1 MQQVLKLILILM
13 ITTTCGQNNE
23 DTTITPPEDEE
34 GSTVVA
40 SQEDSTSFSPSHKA
54 VGLSDKDRKE
64 LGNMVL
70 VDLLCVKLNPTVIPS
85 CVINRKKL
93 DAFLLMKKHLLGTHQ
108 ISLDPES
115 LGNGI
120 PPSSTPHSRS
130 TEDEPV
136 GLEVGGNPD
145 DTGLFSTNLL
155 SLLGQRSVPFGQ
167 SPSNWTNLFSVFSTI
182 LKKAPQL
189 KVPNLDF
196 PGLKNYLINHQLGEN
211 SLQTLLG
218 LVISKSVTLL
228 HAKLNQT
235 SARVEKP
242 LAAIGKVEMYSVLAF
257 GVLLAIAIMMCLCWV
272 SQNVATWKEKRKAR
286 KELRRQARASR
297 FLHGLQQARYRQQA
311 GEADVRLMSA

>member
-40 SQEDSTSFSPSHKA
+40 SQEDSPSLPPSHKA

-108 ISLDPES
+108 TSLDPES

-120 PPSSTPHSRS
+120 PRGP
-130 TEDEPV
+130 TEDIIHYFTLMSSELHYLDIILKIENLTLMSSASGKFDINVLSIWENHLSNTHIFVILPV
-136 GLEVGGNPD
+136 LF
-145 DTGLFSTNLL
+145 LFSHVLNASEQLQLLIYALL
-155 SLLGQRSVPFGQ
+155 SLKCRELHLR
-167 SPSNWTNLFSVFSTI
+167 VF
-182 LKKAPQL
+182 
-189 KVPNLDF
+189 
-196 PGLKNYLINHQLGEN
+196 
-211 SLQTLLG
+211 
-218 LVISKSVTLL
+218 
-228 HAKLNQT
+228 
-235 SARVEKP
+235 
-242 LAAIGKVEMYSVLAF
+242 
-257 GVLLAIAIMMCLCWV
+257 
-272 SQNVATWKEKRKAR
+272 
-286 KELRRQARASR
+286 
-297 FLHGLQQARYRQQA
+297 
-311 GEADVRLMSA
+311 

>member
-40 SQEDSTSFSPSHKA
+40 SQEDSPSLPPSHKA

-108 ISLDPES
+108 IPES
-115 LGNGI
+115 VGNGI

-130 TEDEPV
+130 TEGEPV
-136 GLEVGGNPD
+136 GTAEMIHWEGNMK
-145 DTGLFSTNLL
+145 TGPKWAVNKIHDLL
-155 SLLGQRSVPFGQ
+155 Y
-167 SPSNWTNLFSVFSTI
+167 T
-182 LKKAPQL
+182 
-189 KVPNLDF
+189 
-196 PGLKNYLINHQLGEN
+196 E
-211 SLQTLLG
+211 
-218 LVISKSVTLL
+218 LVIPALFF
-228 HAKLNQT
+228 QT
-235 SARVEKP
+235 
-242 LAAIGKVEMYSVLAF
+242 AI
-257 GVLLAIAIMMCLCWV
+257 
-272 SQNVATWKEKRKAR
+272 
-286 KELRRQARASR
+286 SR
-297 FLHGLQQARYRQQA
+297 ERNEIL
-311 GEADVRLMSA
+311 